1 MDTKPGAKP
10 HCGTSAD
17 VRVDGE
23 ALDHPGRVD
32 VFGEVEV
39 VGAGVA
45 RRGGDDR
52 CGMERRGAHHHVL
65 TIDLGGECD
74 RVGDV
79 DIERLHAACAQR
91 CQRGLVAIDDGD
103 VELGRSRQQLHDRLT
118 DLACSDQRQLRCR
131 RGIHP
136 ATVTPAQ
143 VQGPLAWHGRLGVP
157 WNATTTARHSRAD
170 IALATWGLFVGLAL
184 LLLAAGLFGTLLG
197 VRSELV
203 GLPTVVSSLISAA
216 YYGGFL
222 VGSRVALSALGR
234 VGHIRVYAALA
245 SLLSAA
251 MLAVG
256 LTESAPAW
264 AWLRFVTGLCLAG
277 QYVVAESWLNDLA
290 TNENRGRLLAIYAVV
305 TSGAFGIGQVL
316 LFTIDDALAVTGFA
330 IASII
335 TSLAVAPVALSEDAV
350 APVVAKR
357 EHISLRDLAKLVPTG
372 VVSCLLVGMA
382 HGALTGM
389 AAIYATRVG
398 LSPGQVGLFVA
409 APNIGGMLL
418 HWPVSAAS
426 DDIDRRAVGA
436 RRIARRDRCGRCCC
450 CSAHRPVPMALL
462 LMAVLG
468 GCSYPLYSIAA
479 AYTNDWIDP
488 EHVNAAASQLVTLYG
503 VGAMVGP
510 FVAAGMMIA
519 IGPEGFFWSAI
530 VLHGML
536 AAFFVYRLR
545 AWRAPLAKRPWSEVS
560 LPARAFF
567 VPATV
572 VAMGRRYRDKR
583 GQ

>member
-1 MDTKPGAKP
+1 
-10 HCGTSAD
+10 
-17 VRVDGE
+17 
-23 ALDHPGRVD
+23 
-32 VFGEVEV
+32 
-39 VGAGVA
+39 
-45 RRGGDDR
+45 
-52 CGMERRGAHHHVL
+52 MER
-65 TIDLGGECD
+65 T
-74 RVGDV
+74 
-79 DIERLHAACAQR
+79 
-91 CQRGLVAIDDGD
+91 DDGPS
-103 VELGRSRQQLHDRLT
+103 LKR
-118 DLACSDQRQLRCR
+118 DL
-131 RGIHP
+131 
-136 ATVTPAQ
+136 
-143 VQGPLAWHGRLGVP
+143 
-157 WNATTTARHSRAD
+157 
-170 IALATWGLFVGLAL
+170 ALATWGLFVGLAF

-197 VRSELV
+197 VRSELIK
-203 GLPTVVSSLISAA
+203 LPTAVSSLISAA

-234 VGHIRVYAALA
+234 VGHIRVFAALA

-251 MLAVG
+251 MLGVG

-277 QYVVAESWLNDLA
+277 QYVVAESWLNNLA

-316 LFTIDDALAVTGFA
+316 LFAIDARVITGFA

-357 EHISLRDLAKLVPTG
+357 DHISLRTLANTVPTG
-372 VVSCLLVGMA
+372 VFSCLLIGMA

-398 LSPGQVGLFVA
+398 LSTGRIGLFVA

-426 DDIDRRAVGA
+426 DDIDRRAVGFA
-436 RRIARRDRCGRCCC
+436 ASIGAIGAAVLLLLGP
-450 CSAHRPVPMALL
+450 STSPMALL
-462 LMAVLG
+462 LFAVLG

-479 AYTNDWIDP
+479 AYTNDWIDA

-503 VGAMVGP
+503 LGAMVGP
-510 FVAAGMMIA
+510 FVAAGTMIVA
-519 IGPEGFFWSAI
+519 GPKGFFWSAI
-530 VLHGML
+530 GLHALL
-536 AAFFVYRLR
+536 AAFFVYRMT

-572 VAMGRRYRDKR
+572 VAMGRRYRSKR
-583 GQ
+583 GR

>member
-1 MDTKPGAKP
+1 
-10 HCGTSAD
+10 
-17 VRVDGE
+17 
-23 ALDHPGRVD
+23 
-32 VFGEVEV
+32 
-39 VGAGVA
+39 
-45 RRGGDDR
+45 
-52 CGMERRGAHHHVL
+52 MERS
-65 TIDLGGECD
+65 
-74 RVGDV
+74 
-79 DIERLHAACAQR
+79 
-91 CQRGLVAIDDGD
+91 DDGPS
-103 VELGRSRQQLHDRLT
+103 LNR
-118 DLACSDQRQLRCR
+118 
-131 RGIHP
+131 
-136 ATVTPAQ
+136 
-143 VQGPLAWHGRLGVP
+143 
-157 WNATTTARHSRAD
+157 D

-184 LLLAAGLFGTLLG
+184 LLLAAGMFGTLLG
-197 VRSELV
+197 VRSELIK
-203 GLPTVVSSLISAA
+203 LPTAVSSLISAS
-216 YYGGFL
+216 YYIGFL

-277 QYVVAESWLNDLA
+277 QYVVAESWLNNLA
-290 TNENRGRLLAIYAVV
+290 TNQNRGRLLAIYAVV

-316 LFTIDDALAVTGFA
+316 LFAIDARVITGFA

-350 APVVAKR
+350 APIVAIR

-372 VVSCLLVGMA
+372 VFSCLLVGMA

-398 LSPGQVGLFVA
+398 LSTGRIGLFVA
-409 APNIGGMLL
+409 APNIGGMLF

-426 DDIDRRAVGA
+426 DDIDRRAVGFVA
-436 RRIARRDRCGRCCC
+436 
-450 CSAHRPVPMALL
+450 SAGAIGAAVLLLLGPSTSPMALL
-462 LMAVLG
+462 LVAILG

-479 AYTNDWIDP
+479 AYTNDWIEP

-503 VGAMVGP
+503 LGAVVGP
-510 FVAAGMMIA
+510 FVAAGMMIVV
-519 IGPEGFFWSAI
+519 GPKGFFWAAI
-530 VLHGML
+530 GLHSLL
-536 AAFFVYRLR
+536 ATFFLYRLR
-545 AWRAPLAKRPWSEVS
+545 AWRAPLAKRPWGEVS

-572 VAMGRRYRDKR
+572 VAMGRRYRSKR
-583 GQ
+583 GR

>member
-1 MDTKPGAKP
+1 
-10 HCGTSAD
+10 
-17 VRVDGE
+17 
-23 ALDHPGRVD
+23 
-32 VFGEVEV
+32 
-39 VGAGVA
+39 
-45 RRGGDDR
+45 
-52 CGMERRGAHHHVL
+52 MERS
-65 TIDLGGECD
+65 
-74 RVGDV
+74 
-79 DIERLHAACAQR
+79 
-91 CQRGLVAIDDGD
+91 DDGPSFK
-103 VELGRSRQQLHDRLT
+103 R
-118 DLACSDQRQLRCR
+118 DL
-131 RGIHP
+131 
-136 ATVTPAQ
+136 
-143 VQGPLAWHGRLGVP
+143 
-157 WNATTTARHSRAD
+157 
-170 IALATWGLFVGLAL
+170 ALATWGLFVGLAF

-197 VRSELV
+197 VRSELIK
-203 GLPTVVSSLISAA
+203 LPTAVSSLISAS
-216 YYGGFL
+216 YYAGFL

-277 QYVVAESWLNDLA
+277 QYVVAESWLNILA

-316 LFTIDDALAVTGFA
+316 LFAIDARVITGFA

-335 TSLAVAPVALSEDAV
+335 TSLAVAPVALSEEAV
-350 APVVAKR
+350 APGVEKR
-357 EHISLRDLAKLVPTG
+357 EHISLRELANVVPTG
-372 VVSCLLVGMA
+372 VFSCLLVGMA

-398 LSPGQVGLFVA
+398 LSTGRIGLFVA

-426 DDIDRRAVGA
+426 DDIDRRAVGFA
-436 RRIARRDRCGRCCC
+436 ASIGAIGAAVLLLLGP
-450 CSAHRPVPMALL
+450 STSPMALL
-462 LMAVLG
+462 LVTLLG
-468 GCSYPLYSIAA
+468 GFSYPLYSIAA
-479 AYTNDWIDP
+479 AYTNDWIEP

-503 VGAMVGP
+503 MGAVVGP
-510 FVAAGMMIA
+510 FVAAGLMIVG
-519 IGPEGFFWSAI
+519 GPKGYFWSAI
-530 VLHGML
+530 GLHALL
-536 AAFFVYRLR
+536 AMFFVYRMR

-572 VAMGRRYRDKR
+572 VAMGRRYRRKR
-583 GQ
+583 AG

>member
-1 MDTKPGAKP
+1 
-10 HCGTSAD
+10 
-17 VRVDGE
+17 
-23 ALDHPGRVD
+23 
-32 VFGEVEV
+32 
-39 VGAGVA
+39 
-45 RRGGDDR
+45 
-52 CGMERRGAHHHVL
+52 MERS
-65 TIDLGGECD
+65 
-74 RVGDV
+74 
-79 DIERLHAACAQR
+79 
-91 CQRGLVAIDDGD
+91 DDGPS
-103 VELGRSRQQLHDRLT
+103 LNR
-118 DLACSDQRQLRCR
+118 
-131 RGIHP
+131 
-136 ATVTPAQ
+136 
-143 VQGPLAWHGRLGVP
+143 
-157 WNATTTARHSRAD
+157 D

-197 VRSELV
+197 VRSELIK
-203 GLPTVVSSLISAA
+203 LPTAVSSLISAS
-216 YYGGFL
+216 YYLGFL

-277 QYVVAESWLNDLA
+277 QYVVAESWLNNLA

-305 TSGAFGIGQVL
+305 TSGAFGMGQVL
-316 LFTIDDALAVTGFA
+316 LFAIDARVITGFA
-330 IASII
+330 IASIV

-350 APVVAKR
+350 APVIAIR
-357 EHISLRDLAKLVPTG
+357 EDISLRDLAKLVPTG
-372 VVSCLLVGMA
+372 VFSCLLVGMA

-398 LSPGQVGLFVA
+398 LSTGRIGLFVA

-426 DDIDRRAVGA
+426 DDIDRRAVGFVA
-436 RRIARRDRCGRCCC
+436 SVGAIGAAVLLLLGP
-450 CSAHRPVPMALL
+450 STSSMALL
-462 LMAVLG
+462 LIAILG

-479 AYTNDWIDP
+479 AYTNDWIEP

-503 VGAMVGP
+503 LGAVIGP
-510 FVAAGMMIA
+510 FVAAGMMIVV
-519 IGPEGFFWSAI
+519 GPKGFFWAAI
-530 VLHGML
+530 GLHSLL
-536 AAFFVYRLR
+536 ATFFLYRLR
-545 AWRAPLAKRPWSEVS
+545 AWRAPLAKRPWGEVS

-572 VAMGRRYRDKR
+572 VAMGRRYRSKR
-583 GQ
+583 GR

>member
-1 MDTKPGAKP
+1 
-10 HCGTSAD
+10 
-17 VRVDGE
+17 
-23 ALDHPGRVD
+23 
-32 VFGEVEV
+32 
-39 VGAGVA
+39 
-45 RRGGDDR
+45 
-52 CGMERRGAHHHVL
+52 MERR
-65 TIDLGGECD
+65 
-74 RVGDV
+74 
-79 DIERLHAACAQR
+79 
-91 CQRGLVAIDDGD
+91 DDGPS
-103 VELGRSRQQLHDRLT
+103 LNR
-118 DLACSDQRQLRCR
+118 
-131 RGIHP
+131 
-136 ATVTPAQ
+136 
-143 VQGPLAWHGRLGVP
+143 
-157 WNATTTARHSRAD
+157 D
-170 IALATWGLFVGLAL
+170 IALATWGLFVGLAF
-184 LLLAAGLFGTLLG
+184 LLLAAGMFGTLLG
-197 VRSELV
+197 VRSELIK
-203 GLPTVVSSLISAA
+203 LPTIVSSLISAS
-216 YYGGFL
+216 YYIGFL

-277 QYVVAESWLNDLA
+277 QYVVAESWLNNLA

-316 LFTIDDALAVTGFA
+316 LFAIDARVITGFA

-350 APVVAKR
+350 APTVAIR
-357 EHISLRDLAKLVPTG
+357 EHISLRELAKLVPTG
-372 VVSCLLVGMA
+372 VFSCLLVGMA

-398 LSPGQVGLFVA
+398 LSTGRIGLFVA

-426 DDIDRRAVGA
+426 DDIDRRAVGFVA
-436 RRIARRDRCGRCCC
+436 SVGAIGAAVLLLLEP
-450 CSAHRPVPMALL
+450 STSSMALL
-462 LMAVLG
+462 LIAILG

-479 AYTNDWIDP
+479 AYTNDWIEP

-503 VGAMVGP
+503 LGAVVGP
-510 FVAAGMMIA
+510 FVAAGMMIVV
-519 IGPEGFFWSAI
+519 GPKGFFWAAI
-530 VLHGML
+530 GLHSLL
-536 AAFFVYRLR
+536 ATFFLYRMR
-545 AWRAPLAKRPWSEVS
+545 AWRAPLAKRPWGEVS

-572 VAMGRRYRDKR
+572 VAMGRRYRSKR
-583 GQ
+583 GR

>member
-1 MDTKPGAKP
+1 
-10 HCGTSAD
+10 
-17 VRVDGE
+17 
-23 ALDHPGRVD
+23 
-32 VFGEVEV
+32 
-39 VGAGVA
+39 
-45 RRGGDDR
+45 
-52 CGMERRGAHHHVL
+52 MERN
-65 TIDLGGECD
+65 
-74 RVGDV
+74 
-79 DIERLHAACAQR
+79 
-91 CQRGLVAIDDGD
+91 DDGPSFT
-103 VELGRSRQQLHDRLT
+103 R
-118 DLACSDQRQLRCR
+118 
-131 RGIHP
+131 
-136 ATVTPAQ
+136 
-143 VQGPLAWHGRLGVP
+143 
-157 WNATTTARHSRAD
+157 D

-203 GLPTVVSSLISAA
+203 GLPTAVSSLISAS
-216 YYGGFL
+216 YYAGFL

-305 TSGAFGIGQVL
+305 TSGAFGLGQVM
-316 LFTIDDALAVTGFA
+316 LFAIDDARAITGFA

-335 TSLAVAPVALSEDAV
+335 TSLAVAPVA
-350 APVVAKR
+350 PVGGCGCARLLRRR
-357 EHISLRDLAKLVPTG
+357 EHISLRDLATLVPTG

-426 DDIDRRAVGA
+426 DDIDRRAVGLA
-436 RRIARRDRCGRCCC
+436 ASLGAVGAAVLLLLGP
-450 CSAHRPVPMALL
+450 STSPVALL

-503 VGAMVGP
+503 IGAMVGP
-510 FVAAGMMIA
+510 LVAAVMMIV
-519 IGPEGFFWSAI
+519 IGPGGFFWAAI
-530 VLHGML
+530 VLHSML
-536 AAFFVYRLR
+536 AAFFLYRIR

-583 GQ
+583 TE

>member
-1 MDTKPGAKP
+1 
-10 HCGTSAD
+10 
-17 VRVDGE
+17 
-23 ALDHPGRVD
+23 
-32 VFGEVEV
+32 
-39 VGAGVA
+39 
-45 RRGGDDR
+45 
-52 CGMERRGAHHHVL
+52 MERS
-65 TIDLGGECD
+65 
-74 RVGDV
+74 
-79 DIERLHAACAQR
+79 
-91 CQRGLVAIDDGD
+91 DDGP
-103 VELGRSRQQLHDRLT
+103 SLT
-118 DLACSDQRQLRCR
+118 R
-131 RGIHP
+131 
-136 ATVTPAQ
+136 
-143 VQGPLAWHGRLGVP
+143 
-157 WNATTTARHSRAD
+157 D

-197 VRSELV
+197 VRSELIK
-203 GLPTVVSSLISAA
+203 LPTVVSSLISAS

-234 VGHIRVYAALA
+234 VGHIRVFAALA

-277 QYVVAESWLNDLA
+277 QYVVAESWLNNLA

-305 TSGAFGIGQVL
+305 TSGAFGLGQVL
-316 LFTIDDALAVTGFA
+316 LFAIDARVITGFA

-350 APVVAKR
+350 APVMVKR
-357 EHISLRDLAKLVPTG
+357 EHISLRDLAHLVPTG
-372 VVSCLLVGMA
+372 VFSCLLVGMA

-398 LSPGQVGLFVA
+398 LSTGRIGLFVA

-426 DDIDRRAVGA
+426 DDIDRRAVGFA
-436 RRIARRDRCGRCCC
+436 ASIGAIGAAVLLLLGP
-450 CSAHRPVPMALL
+450 SSSPMALL
-462 LMAVLG
+462 LITALG
-468 GCSYPLYSIAA
+468 GFSYPLYSIAA
-479 AYTNDWIDP
+479 AYTNDWIEP

-503 VGAMVGP
+503 LGAVVGP
-510 FVAAGMMIA
+510 FVAAGLMIVG
-519 IGPEGFFWSAI
+519 GPKGFFWAAI
-530 VLHGML
+530 GLHALL
-536 AAFFVYRLR
+536 ATFFVYRMK

-572 VAMGRRYRDKR
+572 VAMGRRYRSKR
-583 GQ
+583 AR

>member
-1 MDTKPGAKP
+1 
-10 HCGTSAD
+10 
-17 VRVDGE
+17 
-23 ALDHPGRVD
+23 
-32 VFGEVEV
+32 
-39 VGAGVA
+39 
-45 RRGGDDR
+45 
-52 CGMERRGAHHHVL
+52 MER
-65 TIDLGGECD
+65 TE
-74 RVGDV
+74 
-79 DIERLHAACAQR
+79 
-91 CQRGLVAIDDGD
+91 DGP
-103 VELGRSRQQLHDRLT
+103 S
-118 DLACSDQRQLRCR
+118 LRR
-131 RGIHP
+131 
-136 ATVTPAQ
+136 
-143 VQGPLAWHGRLGVP
+143 
-157 WNATTTARHSRAD
+157 D
-170 IALATWGLFVGLAL
+170 IALATWGLFVGLAF

-197 VRSELV
+197 VRSELIK
-203 GLPTVVSSLISAA
+203 LPTAVSSLISAS
-216 YYGGFL
+216 YYAGFL

-277 QYVVAESWLNDLA
+277 QYVVAESWLNNLA
-290 TNENRGRLLAIYAVV
+290 TNKNRGRLLAIYAVV
-305 TSGAFGIGQVL
+305 TSGAFGLGQVL
-316 LFTIDDALAVTGFA
+316 LFTIDTRAITGFA

-350 APVVAKR
+350 APGVEKR
-357 EHISLRDLAKLVPTG
+357 EHISLRDLARLVPTG
-372 VVSCLLVGMA
+372 VFSCLLVGMA

-398 LSPGQVGLFVA
+398 LSAGRIGLFVA

-426 DDIDRRAVGA
+426 DDIDRRAVGVA
-436 RRIARRDRCGRCCC
+436 ASLGAIGAAVLLLLGP
-450 CSAHRPVPMALL
+450 STSPMALL

-488 EHVNAAASQLVTLYG
+488 QHVNAAASQLVTLYG
-503 VGAMVGP
+503 FGAVAGP
-510 FVAAGMMIA
+510 FVAAGMMIVT
-519 IGPEGFFWSAI
+519 GPKGFFWSAI
-530 VLHGML
+530 MLHGML
-536 AAFFVYRLR
+536 AAFFVYRIR

-560 LPARAFF
+560 LPARVFF

-572 VAMGRRYRDKR
+572 VAMGRRYRDKHS
-583 GQ
+583 G

>member
-1 MDTKPGAKP
+1 
-10 HCGTSAD
+10 
-17 VRVDGE
+17 
-23 ALDHPGRVD
+23 
-32 VFGEVEV
+32 
-39 VGAGVA
+39 
-45 RRGGDDR
+45 
-52 CGMERRGAHHHVL
+52 MER
-65 TIDLGGECD
+65 T
-74 RVGDV
+74 
-79 DIERLHAACAQR
+79 
-91 CQRGLVAIDDGD
+91 DDGPS
-103 VELGRSRQQLHDRLT
+103 LNR
-118 DLACSDQRQLRCR
+118 
-131 RGIHP
+131 
-136 ATVTPAQ
+136 
-143 VQGPLAWHGRLGVP
+143 
-157 WNATTTARHSRAD
+157 D

-184 LLLAAGLFGTLLG
+184 LLLAAGMFGTLLG
-197 VRSELV
+197 VRSELIK
-203 GLPTVVSSLISAA
+203 LPTVVSSVISAS
-216 YYGGFL
+216 YYIGFL

-277 QYVVAESWLNDLA
+277 QYVVAESWLNNLA

-305 TSGAFGIGQVL
+305 TSGAFGMGQVL
-316 LFTIDDALAVTGFA
+316 LFAIDARVITGFA

-350 APVVAKR
+350 APMVAIR

-372 VVSCLLVGMA
+372 VFSCLLVGMA

-398 LSPGQVGLFVA
+398 LSTGRIGLFVA

-426 DDIDRRAVGA
+426 DDIDRRAVGFA
-436 RRIARRDRCGRCCC
+436 ASVGAIGAAVLLLLGP
-450 CSAHRPVPMALL
+450 STSPIALL
-462 LMAVLG
+462 LVAILG

-479 AYTNDWIDP
+479 AYTNDWIEP

-503 VGAMVGP
+503 LGAVVGP
-510 FVAAGMMIA
+510 FVAAGMMIVV
-519 IGPEGFFWSAI
+519 GPKGFFWAAI
-530 VLHGML
+530 ILHSLL
-536 AAFFVYRLR
+536 ATFFLYRLR
-545 AWRAPLAKRPWSEVS
+545 AWRAPLVKRPWSEVS

-572 VAMGRRYRDKR
+572 VAMGRRYRSKR
-583 GQ
+583 GR